1 MNTAYPFVP
10 ALREPEGSPIRELFK
25 YLSDPQMI
33 SFAGGYPSAALFDAP
48 GIGAASAQV
57 LAQRPA
63 ECLQYGATEG
73 APALRRALT
82 ALMAERGATVAP
94 EELLVTTG
102 SQQGFDFLVKALV
115 EPGSLVLVEE
125 PTYSATLQA
134 LRLAGAAL
142 RGIPADHEGIDVE
155 ALEAVLEAAAAAG
168 ERPRLLYVVPTF
180 ANPTGA
186 TLSLPRRLRL
196 LELVA
201 RHQVVLVEDDPYG
214 ALSFDGAP
222 PPSLLSL
229 CAQVPAA
236 RPWVVHL
243 ASLSKTL
250 APGLRLGW
258 LAGPAEIVRRAVIA
272 KQVSD
277 LCTPPWLQLTAAQYL
292 DDGRLPAQVARE
304 VAAYRDKRDRL
315 ADALRQA
322 FGARI
327 RFALPA
333 GGMFLWAA
341 VDGIEDAAALLPH
354 AIAEKVLFVPGA
366 GFYAERRPRAAFRLS
381 FAGADPARIG
391 EGVARL
397 ARAVAQAAPPHMR

>member
-1 MNTAYPFVP
+1 MSTSYPFVP

-33 SFAGGYPSAALFDAP
+33 SFAGGYPSAALFDAA
-48 GIGAASAQV
+48 GIGAASAQA
-57 LAQRPA
+57 LAERPA

-73 APALRRALT
+73 TPALRRALT
-82 ALMAERGATVAP
+82 ALMAERGVQLAP

-134 LRLAGAAL
+134 LRLAGAEL
-142 RGIPADHEGIDVE
+142 RGIPADPDGIDVE
-155 ALEAVLEAAAAAG
+155 ALEAVLAG
-168 ERPRLLYVVPTF
+168 ASGSQRPRLLYVVPTF

-186 TLSLPRRLRL
+186 TLSLARRLRL

-201 RHQVVLVEDDPYG
+201 RYQVVLVEDDPYG

-258 LAGPAEIVRRAVIA
+258 MAGPAEIVRRAVIA

-277 LCTPPWLQLTAAQYL
+277 LCTPPWLQLTAACYL
-292 DDGRLPAQVARE
+292 EAGLLPAQVARE

-315 ADALRQA
+315 AQALRET
-322 FGARI
+322 FGERI
-327 RFALPA
+327 RFARPA
-333 GGMFLWAA
+333 GGMFLWAEVA
-341 VDGIEDAAALLPH
+341 GVDDAAALLPH

-366 GFYAERRPRAAFRLS
+366 GFYAERRARPAFRLS
-381 FAGADPARIG
+381 FAGADPAQIG

-397 ARAVAQAAPPHMR
+397 ARAVARVVPSDMR

>member
-33 SFAGGYPSAALFDAP
+33 SFAGGYPSAALFDAR
-48 GIGAASAQV
+48 ASARRRRRCWRSG
-57 LAQRPA
+57 RPSA
-63 ECLQYGATEG
+63 CSTVPPKARWRCG
-73 APALRRALT
+73 ALT

-102 SQQGFDFLVKALV
+102 SQQGLRLLVKAPV

-201 RHQVVLVEDDPYG
+201 RHRG
-214 ALSFDGAP
+214 AGRGRSLRRAEFRRRAAAVAAVAVRAGAGR
-222 PPSLLSL
+222 
-229 CAQVPAA
+229 AA
-236 RPWVVHL
+236 VGGAL

-277 LCTPPWLQLTAAQYL
+277 LCTPP
-292 DDGRLPAQVARE
+292 GC
-304 VAAYRDKRDRL
+304 
-315 ADALRQA
+315 
-322 FGARI
+322 
-327 RFALPA
+327 
-333 GGMFLWAA
+333 
-341 VDGIEDAAALLPH
+341 
-354 AIAEKVLFVPGA
+354 
-366 GFYAERRPRAAFRLS
+366 S
-381 FAGADPARIG
+381 
-391 EGVARL
+391 
-397 ARAVAQAAPPHMR
+397 